1 MSSATD
7 ERHVE
12 RLPPPSLL
20 IYKEGHDINITPL
33 SRLIRRFRFMPLV
46 GGGTSLRQPVHVED
60 LAIGTIAAA
69 GSTAAVSKIYCLPGG
84 ERFPIGK

>member
-1 MSSATD
+1 
-7 ERHVE
+7 
-12 RLPPPSLL
+12 
-20 IYKEGHDINITPL
+20 
-33 SRLIRRFRFMPLV
+33 MPLV

-60 LAIGTIAAA
+60 LAICTIAAA